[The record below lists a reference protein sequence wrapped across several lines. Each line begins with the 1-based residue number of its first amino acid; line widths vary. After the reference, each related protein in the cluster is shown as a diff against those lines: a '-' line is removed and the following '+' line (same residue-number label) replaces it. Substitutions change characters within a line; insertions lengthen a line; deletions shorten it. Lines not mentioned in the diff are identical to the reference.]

1 MLLGKA
7 GLLIHSNIPNKTLL
21 YPSHAEVNNTVTF
34 DPPQDMQT
42 RYVLLQ
48 VFHSEGIE
56 KSLNNPDF
64 FKAQFLLFIAQ
75 MRFTFY

>member
-1 MLLGKA
+1 
-7 GLLIHSNIPNKTLL
+7 
-21 YPSHAEVNNTVTF
+21 
-34 DPPQDMQT
+34 MQT

-64 FKAQFLLFIAQ
+64 FQAQFLLFIAQ
-75 MRFTFY
+75 MRFAFY